1 MYRPIF
7 LNYFQATLLNNINK
21 MDPRLFEVR
30 LNIPHCMGPAD
41 VFLLYTQT
49 ITNFDN
55 NIKNKNISSK
65 NFLIMYKNEKVQHQV

>member
-1 MYRPIF
+1 
-7 LNYFQATLLNNINK
+7 
-21 MDPRLFEVR
+21 MDSRLFEVR